1 MKKTAFDL
9 IRIAIV
15 LGIVFAC
22 CVCMTGCD
30 SWYTTTQYNGQKLTA
45 DQVASQARIDAEKEK
60 AKAKADADR
69 LASAL
74 RTEADEQSTKQARRK
89 AEFDTAIATL
99 DSETRIRLASLQ
111 AEYEIQSADA
121 ARAVARMQAN
131 TESAIQ
137 HVADRTSAAL
147 ADIDSR
153 SRAANADIESKIAFA
168 GFLKDAIG
176 QNAGMFGPIGVLVG
190 GLVTTGLGVSM
201 GRASKQKAVDAAW
214 DDGHKTATE
223 TAKSNDAAW
232 DAAHAATIANLG
244 LSRAL
249 GLPGPASH
257 PA

>member
-1 MKKTAFDL
+1 MKKAAFDL

-30 SWYTTTQYNGQKLTA
+30 SWYSTTSYNGQKLTA

-60 AKAKADADR
+60 AKAKTDADR

-74 RTEADEQSTKQARRK
+74 RTEADEQATKQARRK

-111 AEYEIQSADA
+111 AEYEIQSGES
-121 ARAVARMQAN
+121 ARAIARMQAN

-137 HVADRTSAAL
+137 HVADRTNAAL

-176 QNAGMFGPIGVLVG
+176 QNAGLLGPVGTLVG
-190 GLVTTGLGVSM
+190 GLVTTGLGISL
-201 GRASKQKAVDAAW
+201 GRASRQKAVDAAW

-223 TAKSNDAAW
+223 TAKKADDAW
-232 DAAHAATIANLG
+232 DAAHVATIANLG
-244 LSRAL
+244 IQKAL
-249 GLPGPASH
+249 GLPGPVA
-257 PA
+257 PT